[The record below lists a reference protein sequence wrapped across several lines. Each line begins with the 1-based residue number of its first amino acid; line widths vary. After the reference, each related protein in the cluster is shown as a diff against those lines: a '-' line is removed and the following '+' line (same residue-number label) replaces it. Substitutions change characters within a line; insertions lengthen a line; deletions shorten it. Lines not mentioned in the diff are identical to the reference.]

1 MQETK
6 TPGKTKMPALQV
18 CEMERL
24 SKLVGPMSA
33 SCLYLSPIPNQVL
46 VDDRSGQAAD
56 LPRMREADGVFGRDA
71 KDCRPAGCANLQ
83 VHFL

>member
-1 MQETK
+1 MENQSHEPRAGLGPGQEYRAWDGASVPRSFPAYFLPLQNFNLSKRMTQPTMQETK

-33 SCLYLSPIPNQVL
+33 S
-46 VDDRSGQAAD
+46 
-56 LPRMREADGVFGRDA
+56 
-71 KDCRPAGCANLQ
+71 
-83 VHFL
+83 